1 MINPL
6 ISIAGGMVR
15 AYNADTA
22 AAKKQAYDEALI
34 RAKVQTEA
42 DAANALIPKLY
53 FTNENGETEYP
64 LLNNKKINWD
74 LESAKGNLPA
84 SLAFADK
91 TLDII
96 ESDYYKNLNPGD
108 RARLNLK
115 LKPIQSFV
123 RDQTTKVTDAGV
135 VPMLNAHDLM
145 KVNFNS
151 DMYNPNNRVKNDAT
165 DPLNKDLIGQDKDGQ
180 IVGTMIPDQFFDRKT
195 VLDYAESIIPN
206 HSMINT
212 QTLRDNNPISN
223 EICYNIKI

>member
-64 LLNNKKINWD
+64 LLNGKKINWD

-96 ESDYYKNLNPGD
+96 
-108 RARLNLK
+108 
-115 LKPIQSFV
+115 
-123 RDQTTKVTDAGV
+123 
-135 VPMLNAHDLM
+135 
-145 KVNFNS
+145 
-151 DMYNPNNRVKNDAT
+151 
-165 DPLNKDLIGQDKDGQ
+165 
-180 IVGTMIPDQFFDRKT
+180 
-195 VLDYAESIIPN
+195 
-206 HSMINT
+206 
-212 QTLRDNNPISN
+212 
-223 EICYNIKI
+223 